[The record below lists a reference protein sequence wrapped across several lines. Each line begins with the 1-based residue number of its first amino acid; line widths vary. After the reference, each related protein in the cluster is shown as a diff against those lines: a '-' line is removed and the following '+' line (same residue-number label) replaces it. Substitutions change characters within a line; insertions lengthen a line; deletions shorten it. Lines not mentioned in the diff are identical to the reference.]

1 MSNCWLIFKKY
12 VIDLSLLCTIH
23 NHVQHKDMISHQTGG
38 CSLSSAIWSA
48 MHSKKWQI
56 NAWNVIS
63 TFKKHQTNYYF
74 WFCFAPFEQIPKA
87 LQSILA
93 LQENFFKC
101 YSSLKVVSPSI
112 RAGSGQ
118 SKYKIIE
125 TAFLFYVIL

>member
-1 MSNCWLIFKKY
+1 MSNCSLIFKKY

-23 NHVQHKDMISHQTGG
+23 NRVQHKDMISHQKGG
-38 CSLSSAIWSA
+38 CSLYSAIWSA

-63 TFKKHQTNYYF
+63 TFRKHQTNYYF

-93 LQENFFKC
+93 LQEKFLK
-101 YSSLKVVSPSI
+101 YYGSLKVVCLSM

-118 SKYKIIE
+118 NKYKTVE
-125 TAFLFYVIL
+125 RAFLFYLIL